1 MLQILLAGA
10 TNICRKQTPHCINK
24 LQFVASVRQNLLR
37 QAKREFTKISTP
49 VKPETGNVF
58 KLSRFLVLGG
68 TGISLALHL
77 RNQNLVVE
85 CQASRLKGLRQ
96 SQKDIKFDWRLF
108 WTYLKPHLAKFLAAI
123 VTALVVAYLNIQ
135 IPTLLGGLVNALSKY
150 AKNAA
155 EFDRGQFL
163 QDMKPHAINLFTCYI
178 GQSIF
183 TFMYILLLSQIGE
196 QMATKIRQD
205 LFRQII
211 VQDLAFFDE
220 NRTGEL
226 VNRLTTDVQ
235 EFKHSFKQCVA
246 QGLRSIAQL
255 IGGGISLF
263 LISPHLATVALVS
276 VPAGVLIGSIFGAS
290 LRILSKRSQ
299 IQSEKAT
306 AVCEEA
312 LSNIRTVRASACE
325 MTEVELFS
333 RETEQA
339 AILSQQLGTGIAA
352 FQAMTNLFLNGMV
365 LGTLSIGGYLMSN
378 DSISPG
384 QLMAFL
390 VGSQIVQRSLAQG
403 SILFGTVIKGLT
415 AGSRVFEFLSV
426 EPKVKLNEGIRL
438 KNDSV
443 QGEIVFENV
452 SFVYPSRPEQTILKD
467 FNLVLKPGQ
476 TIALVGHSGC
486 GKSTIAG
493 LLERFYEPTS
503 GRILIDGVD
512 LREICPDWLRGE
524 LIGLIEQQP
533 ILFGT
538 TILENIRYG
547 RPHATLE
554 EIQDVAK
561 DSQCHEFIT
570 KLPEGYDT
578 MVGERGIQLSGG
590 QRQRI
595 AIARALL
602 KLPKILILDE
612 ATSALDANSEAEVQ
626 KTLDIAATHRT
637 SLIIAH
643 RLSTIKNADV
653 IVVLDSGKI
662 VEMGTHDAL
671 MRQRGHYFDLVK
683 QQERQKGE
691 RAQG

>member
-1 MLQILLAGA
+1 MHAFIFRQ
-10 TNICRKQTPHCINK
+10 QTPHCINK
-24 LQFVASVRQNLLR
+24 LQVVANKRNLLR
-37 QAKREFTKISTP
+37 QVKREFKKWTIVRPSIPKQ
-49 VKPETGNVF
+49 GNAEAF
-58 KLSRFLVLGG
+58 KLTRFLVFGG
-68 TGISLALHL
+68 TGVSLAVHL
-77 RNQNLVVE
+77 KNTKLVVE
-85 CQASRLKGLRQ
+85 CEANRLKGLR
-96 SQKDIKFDWRLF
+96 SSEKEIKFDWKRF
-108 WTYLKPHLAKFLAAI
+108 WTYLRPHLAKFLAAI

-150 AKNAA
+150 ARDVK
-155 EFDRGQFL
+155 EFDQGQFL
-163 QDMKPHAINLFTCYI
+163 SDMKPHAIKLFTCYI

-205 LFRQII
+205 LFQQII
-211 VQDLAFFDE
+211 IQDLSFFDT

-276 VPAGVLIGSIFGAS
+276 VPTGVLIGSLFGAS
-290 LRILSKRSQ
+290 LRILSKKSQ

-333 RETEQA
+333 KETEHA

-352 FQAMTNLFLNGMV
+352 FQALTNLFLNGMV

-378 DSISPG
+378 ESISPG

-426 EPKVKLNEGIRL
+426 EPKVKLHEGL
-438 KNDSV
+438 SFDHDVV

-452 SFVYPSRPEQTILKD
+452 SFVYPSRPNQDILKD

-493 LLERFYEPTS
+493 LLERFYEPTE
-503 GRILIDGVD
+503 GRITIDGVD
-512 LREICPDWLRGE
+512 LKEICPNWLRGQ

-547 RPHATLE
+547 RPNATFE
-554 EIQDVAK
+554 EIQEVAK

-570 KLPEGYDT
+570 KLPDGYET
-578 MVGERGIQLSGG
+578 LVGERGIQLSGG

-612 ATSALDANSEAEVQ
+612 ATSALDANSEAIVQ
-626 KTLDIAATHRT
+626 KALDQAAKYRT

-643 RLSTIKNADV
+643 RLSTIKNADL
-653 IVVLDSGKI
+653 IVVLDNGKI
-662 VEMGTHDAL
+662 VEMGTHNEL
-671 MRQRGHYFDLVK
+671 MKKQGHYFVLVK
-683 QQERQKGE
+683 QQERQKNE
-691 RAQG
+691 EQRSQG